1 MLYLKS
7 RENILNTQRSSNKLP
22 LLFGALG
29 LASITAPALAGAK
42 IAIDENT
49 FLTVGAGLR
58 TSFSA
63 VEDGAPNGD
72 DYSTDFAV
80 NNMRLYFGG
89 QITDKISFTFNTDC
103 EDCGS
108 GGDMMVLD
116 AIAQFAFTP
125 AFNVWLGRM
134 LTPADR
140 IEMNGPFYGIAWNQY
155 TVPLFPSDQGNNDA
169 GKFGRDDGVTVWGNV
184 GHFQYAVGAF
194 DGYEGASNDGDNLLY
209 AARLA
214 YNFLNMEDNPGYYT
228 SGTYFGGLGDILTL
242 GFSVQYQADGT
253 GTALE
258 SEDFTGYVVDLLW
271 ESVFSGAGV
280 LTIDAEYKV
289 FDAQLSDTA
298 RLDPACFCLFDGTSY
313 LATAAWLFPAEIGM
327 GKFQPYVRY
336 TRNEPD
342 DYADESDLYELGVN
356 YVIKGHNA
364 KVNLNY
370 TNGDANLTGT
380 PGADADAI
388 TLGVQLQI

>member
-1 MLYLKS
+1 MVTL
-7 RENILNTQRSSNKLP
+7 RSTNKLP
-22 LLFGALG
+22 VLFGALG
-29 LASITAPALAGAK
+29 LASLAAPAQAGAK
-42 IAIDENT
+42 ISIDENT

-89 QITDKISFTFNTDC
+89 QITDKIRFSINTECD
-103 EDCGS
+103 DCGS

-116 AIAQFAFTP
+116 AIVQFAFTP

-169 GKFGRDDGVTVWGNV
+169 GKFGRDDGVTVWGAL
-184 GHFQYAVGAF
+184 GHFQYAVGIF
-194 DGYEGASNDGDNLLY
+194 DGYEGASNDSDNLLY
-209 AARLA
+209 ATRLA

-228 SGTYFGGLGDILTL
+228 SGTYYGGLGNILTL
-242 GFSVQYQADGT
+242 GFSAQYQADGT
-253 GTALE
+253 GTVLE

-271 ESVFSGAGV
+271 ETVFSGAGV
-280 LTIDAEYKV
+280 LTVDAEYKI
-289 FDAQLSDTA
+289 FDADLSDAA
-298 RLDPACFCLFDGTSY
+298 RANPACFCLFDGTSY
-313 LATAAWLFPAEIGM
+313 LATAAWLFPAEVGI

-342 DYADESDLYELGVN
+342 GYSDNSDLYELGVN
-356 YVIKGHNA
+356 YVIKGHDA
-364 KVNLNY
+364 KINVNY
-370 TNGDANLTGT
+370 TNGDANLTGA
-380 PGADADAI
+380 PGSDRDAF
-388 TLGVQLQI
+388 TVGVQIQI